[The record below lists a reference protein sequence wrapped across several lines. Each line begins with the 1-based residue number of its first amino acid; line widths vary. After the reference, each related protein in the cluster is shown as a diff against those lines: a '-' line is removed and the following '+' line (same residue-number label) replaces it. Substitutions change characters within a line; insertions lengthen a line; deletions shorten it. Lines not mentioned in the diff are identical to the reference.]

1 MQRTRGKISV
11 LTLAVGA
18 LAVAAALVAALVV
31 GRKAPAASSTQRT
44 ATVTKGVIQ
53 STVSGTGNLEPR
65 KTYDLNFGA
74 SGKVTA
80 VYVEAGDHVAKGD
93 LLATLDTT
101 DADVDLAQAKAD
113 LADANDQLD
122 AAEEAES
129 DQGAP

>member
-1 MQRTRGKISV
+1 MQRTRGKISL

-18 LAVAAALVAALVV
+18 LAIAAIVVAVLAV
-31 GRKAPAASSTQRT
+31 GPDEPKSSTTERT

-65 KTYDLNFGA
+65 KTYDLDFGA

-80 VYVEAGDHVAKGD
+80 VYVEAGDHVQKGD

-101 DADVDLAQAKAD
+101 NAEVDLAQARAD
-113 LADANDQLD
+113 LTDAED
-122 AAEEAES
+122 
-129 DQGAP
+129 